1 MEHLP
6 LNIENIKM
14 SIYHISKYILNKSV
28 ERGKINNFDDLN
40 SISKVAWKF
49 IFTFYDSEWDILHI
63 ENKVSFRNK
72 VAFKF
77 IPKTSNVP
85 KSKNTKTTEKLASVS
100 SLPSPI
106 CHGTLR
112 H

>member
-1 MEHLP
+1 MLEL
-6 LNIENIKM
+6 LLM
-14 SIYHISKYILNKSV
+14 V
-28 ERGKINNFDDLN
+28 
-40 SISKVAWKF
+40 VAWEF
-49 IFTFYDSEWDILHI
+49 ISTFYDSEWDTLHI

-77 IPKTSNVP
+77 MPKTSNAP

-100 SLPSPI
+100 SLSPSI
-106 CHGTLR
+106 CHGALR